1 MPLLRNT
8 TPVGVG
14 ATVKVF
20 TAFVEH
26 TMVAIKVF
34 SIAAS
39 QFACEK
45 GKGGAVHPL
54 SICLTELK
62 RELVLST
69 ALADHPNILHMLDF
83 AAEPLC
89 LILEFCSGGDLFHF
103 LHTPTPSSSGL
114 VSSFATEIY
123 RAIVSPAQGP
133 PPPPRELRHHPHVSA
148 DGLLFCVFSDLDL
161 SACLSN
167 EPIDND
173 N

>member
-39 QFACEK
+39 QFAGEK
-45 GKGGAVHPL
+45 GKGGAEHRL

-62 RELVLST
+62 SELVLSST
-69 ALADHPNILHMLDF
+69 IVDYPRSSQHAH
-83 AAEPLC
+83 LC
-89 LILEFCSGGDLFHF
+89 
-103 LHTPTPSSSGL
+103 
-114 VSSFATEIY
+114 
-123 RAIVSPAQGP
+123 R
-133 PPPPRELRHHPHVSA
+133 
-148 DGLLFCVFSDLDL
+148 
-161 SACLSN
+161 
-167 EPIDND
+167 
-173 N
+173 